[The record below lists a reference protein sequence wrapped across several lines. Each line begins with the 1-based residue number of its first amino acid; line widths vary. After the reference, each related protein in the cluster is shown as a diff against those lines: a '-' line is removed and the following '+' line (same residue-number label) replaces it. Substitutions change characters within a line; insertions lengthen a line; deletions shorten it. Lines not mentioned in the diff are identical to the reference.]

1 MGDTNLPVRSEIV
14 TLSQQGLTDAQIA
27 QRLELSPYTVR
38 KWRRRYPQQGKS
50 ELTSPL
56 GRPAS
61 GVLSTFSPSIVSQ
74 LSSWRMQHPGWGPK
88 TLHAEFGFER
98 LFPGER
104 LPSRASIARW
114 LKATRQVQAYEKHS
128 HLPHKELSPTQA
140 CHEEW
145 ELDARG
151 YERIPEIGLI
161 SLIDL
166 NDVFSRVKLL
176 SYPCW
181 LGQKKIE
188 HFARTDDYQQ
198 ALRLAFTYWGL
209 PDRLATDHD
218 RIFYDETSQ
227 SPFPTR
233 FHLWLV
239 ALGIELAFGRMRQP
253 RDQAVTERSHQTWDK
268 QVLQGSCFEQHTQ
281 LWTALEQRRTF
292 LNQYLPCASCGDQ
305 PPLVAHPEARLPRRE
320 YRLEWEAQL
329 LDLERVKHYLA
340 QGHWWRKVSR
350 GRSISI
356 GRHIYSLGKA
366 FCPEDYLELTFDPQA
381 NQFEAKSG
389 SDQSIQLPVPW
400 LSVEEL
406 MGTGQLAYPA
416 SAYQLALPFS
426 WQEWRAWQITIRP
439 AISTPG
445 TT

>member
-1 MGDTNLPVRSEIV
+1 MGATNLPVRSEIA
-14 TLSQQGLTDAQIA
+14 TLSQQGLTDEQIA
-27 QRLELSPYTVR
+27 HRLGLSPFTVR
-38 KWRRRYPQQGKS
+38 KWRRRFKHLGTPGLNS
-50 ELTSPL
+50 SL
-56 GRPAS
+56 GRSAS
-61 GVLSTFSPSIVSQ
+61 GVLSSFAQPVVAQ
-74 LSSWRMQHPGWGPK
+74 LSRWRQQHPGWGPK
-88 TLHAEFGFER
+88 TLQAEFGFEGV
-98 LFPGER
+98 FPNEP

-114 LKATRQVQAYEKHS
+114 LKATGQVQPYEKHS
-128 HLPHKELSPTQA
+128 SLPHKDLSPTQA

-151 YERIPEIGLI
+151 YERISEIGFI

-181 LGQKKIE
+181 LGHQKVE

-198 ALRLAFTYWGL
+198 AMRLAFSYWGL

-218 RIFYDETSQ
+218 RVFYDETSK

-239 ALGIELAFGRMRQP
+239 ALGIELAFGRMRMP

-268 QVLQGSCFEQHTQ
+268 QVLEGSRFEQYTQ

-292 LNQYLPCASCGDQ
+292 LNQFLPCASCGDQ
-305 PPLVAHPEARLPRRE
+305 PPLVAYPQARIPRRE
-320 YRLEWEAQL
+320 YRPEWEGEL
-329 LDLERVKHYLA
+329 LDLERVKQYLA
-340 QGHWWRKVSR
+340 HGHWWRKVSR

-366 FCPEDYLELTFDPQA
+366 FCPEEYLELTFDPQA
-381 NQFEAKSG
+381 NQFEGMTASG
-389 SDQSIQLPVPW
+389 QSIHLPVPW

-406 MGTGQLAYPA
+406 RGQGSFAYPLPV
-416 SAYQLALPFS
+416 YQLALPFS
-426 WQEWRAWQITIRP
+426 WQEWRAWQSIATP
-439 AISTPG
+439 AIPGPG
-445 TT
+445 TI